1 MLTSDF
7 NKIENTT
14 QDGKKERS
22 NSEMLQTEMRMK
34 EMYRDIAT
42 FVEKET

>member
-14 QDGKKERS
+14 QDGKKKRS
-22 NSEMLQTEMRMK
+22 NREMLQTEMRMK